1 MAASSP
7 SKLRDVDALRGYA
20 ALAVALYHFL
30 LAYVPAASAPR
41 ALTALGLVA
50 QRPFLVAPL
59 NGHFMVTV
67 FFVLSS
73 FVLTRGLVSGGER
86 DRGVVAIAKRF
97 PRLLPLTLV
106 GVLLPAA
113 LHLSGWLPA
122 RAVAAITHSEWLDRS
137 GGIKYWAPWPA
148 VSLWSAARDGVLL
161 FAHGVSQFNSALWT
175 MKYELFGSMLALAGA
190 TLIGSRQRPVVDALL
205 LTLIAIAALRIH
217 PLCAICV
224 ATVYIAKYVL
234 ARPADLKLPVALG
247 LIGIG
252 LVLGSAYKATQV
264 MRIDWLLLGAGATA
278 LLVGMRGIARLRE
291 TESWVGRQL
300 GRLSFAVYVIHI
312 PIQSAVAGAI
322 ILAFGYRPIV
332 VAGAL
337 VLSMTLI
344 FLLAWPLSRLDE
356 QWMAQLSRW
365 FGGRKAA
372 MSGEG
377 AASRN
382 PAP

>member
-1 MAASSP
+1 M
-7 SKLRDVDALRGYA
+7 RDVDALRGYA

-86 DRGVVAIAKRF
+86 SRGIAAIAKRF

-106 GVLLPAA
+106 GVLLPAT
-113 LHLSGWLPA
+113 LYLSGWLPT

-190 TLIGSRQRPVVDALL
+190 TLIGSRPRPIVDALL

-234 ARPADLKLPVALG
+234 ARPVDLKLPVALG

-291 TESWVGRQL
+291 IDSRVGRQL

-322 ILAFGYRPIV
+322 ILTFGYCPIA

-337 VLSMTLI
+337 ILSTTLI

-365 FGGRKAA
+365 LGGPKAPT
-372 MSGEG
+372 SGER
-377 AASRN
+377 AARRN